1 MTIEAVVFDIGNVLI
16 EWDPERF
23 YDARLGPEARKRLF
37 AEVPLHQM
45 NLGLDRGDP
54 FRASVYDLAEQHP
67 DWAEEVRHWHDS
79 WLEFA
84 HADIPQSVRLLR
96 ALRAKGV
103 PVLALSNFG
112 IGTFEVAV
120 TAYPFLAEFDQA
132 YISGHL
138 GCIKPDDKIYQHLE
152 QGAGVPRDRLL
163 FADDR
168 PENIE
173 TATARGWQGHL
184 FTTPEAWAARLVEAG
199 LLSEQDAQ

>member
-16 EWDPERF
+16 KWDPERF
-23 YDARLGPEARKRLF
+23 YDARIGTEARKRLF
-37 AEVPLHQM
+37 AEVPLHEM

-54 FRASVYDLAEQHP
+54 FRPAVYDLAEQHP

-84 HADIPQSVRLLR
+84 HTDIPQSVRLLR
-96 ALRAKGV
+96 ALRAKGL

-120 TAYPFLAEFDQA
+120 EAYPFLTEFDQA
-132 YISGHL
+132 YISGHI
-138 GCIKPDDKIYQHLE
+138 GCIKPDAEIYQHLE
-152 QGAGVPRDRLL
+152 HGAGLPPERLL
-163 FADDR
+163 FVDDR

-173 TATARGWQGHL
+173 AAEARGWQGHI

-199 LLSEQDAQ
+199 LLTQEDAQ

>member
-16 EWDPERF
+16 KWDPERF

-96 ALRAKGV
+96 ALRTKGV

-112 IGTFEVAV
+112 IAEQITVDPIVNASMIIGISF
-120 TAYPFLAEFDQA
+120 PFS
-132 YISGHL
+132 ISNIHQQP
-138 GCIKPDDKIYQHLE
+138 KPI
-152 QGAGVPRDRLL
+152 
-163 FADDR
+163 
-168 PENIE
+168 
-173 TATARGWQGHL
+173 
-184 FTTPEAWAARLVEAG
+184 
-199 LLSEQDAQ
+199 S

>member
-16 EWDPERF
+16 KWDPERF
-23 YDARLGPEARKRLF
+23 YDARIGTEARKRLF
-37 AEVPLHQM
+37 AEVPLHEM

-54 FRASVYDLAEQHP
+54 FRPAVYDLADQYP
-67 DWAEEVRHWHDS
+67 DWTEEIRHWHDS

-84 HADIPQSVRLLR
+84 HTDIPQSVRLLR
-96 ALRAKGV
+96 ALRAKGL

-120 TAYPFLAEFDQA
+120 EAYPFLTEFDQA
-132 YISGHL
+132 YISGHI
-138 GCIKPDDKIYQHLE
+138 GCIKPDAEIYQHLE
-152 QGAGVPRDRLL
+152 HGAGLPPERLL
-163 FADDR
+163 FVDDR

-173 TATARGWQGHL
+173 AAEARGWQGHI

-199 LLSEQDAQ
+199 LLTQEDAQ

>member
-1 MTIEAVVFDIGNVLI
+1 MTIDAVVFDIGKVLI

-23 YDARLGPEARKRLF
+23 YDARLGPETRQRLF
-37 AEVPLHQM
+37 AEVPLHEM

-54 FRASVYDLAEQHP
+54 FRESVYALAAQHP
-67 DWAEEVRHWHDS
+67 EWREEIRHWHDS
-79 WLEFA
+79 WLDFA
-84 HADIPQSVRLLR
+84 PREIARSVRLMR
-96 ALRAKGV
+96 ALRASGV

-120 TAYPFLAEFDQA
+120 TAYPFLAEFDQS

-138 GCIKPDDKIYQHLE
+138 GCIKPDAEIYQHLE
-152 QGAGVPRDRLL
+152 QGAGLPANRLL

-168 PENIE
+168 PENIDAAE
-173 TATARGWQGHL
+173 ARGWQGHL
-184 FTTPEAWAARLVEAG
+184 FTTPQAWAARLVEAG